1 VATEVR
7 VQVLGA
13 QDSDAHELA
22 ELMRRLKDDLRHLD
36 ADDVRHLPAEA
47 PPGAKGAALDWA
59 QVIVTLSG
67 SLPPL
72 IALVRGFSRRNRDCA
87 VLLEADGDTLRLE
100 GGSEDERRQ
109 LAEAWLARRQGA
121 GP

>member
-1 VATEVR
+1 M
-7 VQVLGA
+7 QVLGME
-13 QDSDAHELA
+13 DSDAQELA
-22 ELMRRLKDDLRHLD
+22 ELMRRLKEDLRHVD

-59 QVIVTLSG
+59 QVIVTMSG

-72 IALVRGFSRRNRDCA
+72 IALVRSFSRRNRDCG
-87 VLLEADGDTLRLE
+87 VVLEAEGDTLRLE

-109 LAEAWLARRQGA
+109 LAEAWLARRGGA

>member
-1 VATEVR
+1 M
-7 VQVLGA
+7 QVLGA
-13 QDSDAHELA
+13 ADSDDHELA
-22 ELMRRLKDDLRHLD
+22 ELMRRLKDDLRHVD
-36 ADDVRHLPAEA
+36 ADAVRHPAVEA

-59 QVIVTLSG
+59 QVIVTMSG

-87 VLLEADGDTLRLE
+87 VVLEADGDTLRLE
-100 GGSEDERRQ
+100 GGNEDERRR
-109 LAEAWLARRQGA
+109 LAEAWLARREPA

>member
-1 VATEVR
+1 MR

-13 QDSDAHELA
+13 QDSDDHELA
-22 ELMRRLKDDLRHLD
+22 ELMRRLKDDLGHLD
-36 ADDVRHLPAEA
+36 ADDVRHLPAKA

-72 IALVRGFSRRNRDCA
+72 IALVRSFSRRNRNCA
-87 VLLEADGDTLRLE
+87 VVLEADGDTLRLE

-109 LAEAWLARRQGA
+109 LAEAWLARRQGP

>member
-1 VATEVR
+1 MR

-13 QDSDAHELA
+13 QDSDDHELA

-36 ADDVRHLPAEA
+36 ADDVRHPPAEA

-72 IALVRGFSRRNRDCA
+72 IALVRSFSRRNRNCA
-87 VLLEADGDTLRLE
+87 VVLETDGDTLRLE

-109 LAEAWLARRQGA
+109 LAEAWLARRQGP